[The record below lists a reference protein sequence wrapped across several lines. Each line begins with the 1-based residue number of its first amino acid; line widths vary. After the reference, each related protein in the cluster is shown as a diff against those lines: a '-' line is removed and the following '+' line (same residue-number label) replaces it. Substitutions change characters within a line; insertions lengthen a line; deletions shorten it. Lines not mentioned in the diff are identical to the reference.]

1 MMFSLYSEISSRIK
15 ATGSGAVVS
24 YFFCQSTDPRLDH
37 AVAVLR
43 GLIFLL
49 VAQDKQTLLP
59 YLREKLDETEDLEGS
74 SNLLYALFQMLVDLS
89 IESRFSKVYLMIDA
103 LDECNSELS
112 PFLGE
117 IARSESLSYK
127 IKWLVTSRNE
137 TLIRKGL
144 SSCERPCLTL
154 ELKSTHISSSKST
167 IGAKAADLEQTK
179 KRKRSPKR
187 KQVAEAVTGRLDAL
201 PNGLGKKVDKEGKP
215 KEKHAPGKKAVK
227 TSDAAHD
234 NVDDL
239 IDAAGNHVPKKE
251 RKQKARTYGLTPGY
265 SPFPN
270 HPMPTPEACEEV
282 TRVLSELYG
291 EVGPL
296 PSIDGTGC
304 SEVPDLLGAILRALL
319 RASTTTNNSNMA
331 LKGLQDTFGLR
342 ESGKNKGSIN
352 WEAVLQADLLV
363 VIEAIKSGG
372 FAKVKGTNIKKILDT
387 VYKQNRERRDTLVKE
402 KDKETGKPADIASA
416 GREVLLQKDTEIV
429 DENLLSMDYVLEM
442 TTDEAME
449 EMTKLPGIGVETA
462 SRVILFCMRRPSFAV
477 DTHVWRHCKWLGWVP
492 EKATRDQ
499 TFSHCEVRV
508 PDHLK
513 YALHQLFHRHGKTC
527 GRCRANNSVRIEE
540 WESTI
545 CPIEHLVTWRGKKKI
560 LSARPEKKAKA
571 SEHVDS
577 QITNSEQEFEDDRS
591 NGLGATDGT

>member
-1 MMFSLYSEISSRIK
+1 VRDAAFQSWWAHDDSHLLWIHGDPGKGKTMMMLSLYSEISSRIK

-59 YLREKLDETEDLEGS
+59 HLREKLDETEDLEGS
-74 SNLLYALFQMLVDLS
+74 SNLLYALFQMLIDLS
-89 IESRFSKVYLMIDA
+89 IESKFSKVYLMIDA

-127 IKWLVTSRNE
+127 IKWLVTSRNK

-144 SSCERPCLTL
+144 SSYERPCLTL

-167 IGAKAADLEQTK
+167 IGANAADLEQTK
-179 KRKRSPKR
+179 KRKRSPKC
-187 KQVAEAVTGRLDAL
+187 KKVAEAVTGRLDAL
-201 PNGLGKKVDKEGKP
+201 ANGLGKKVD
-215 KEKHAPGKKAVK
+215 K

-239 IDAAGNHVPKKE
+239 IDASGNIPKKK
-251 RKQKARTYGLTPGY
+251 RKRKAHKYGLTPGY
-265 SPFPN
+265 SPFPD

-291 EVGPL
+291 DVGPL
-296 PSIDGTGC
+296 PSIDVTGC
-304 SEVPDLLGAILRALL
+304 SEVPDLLGAILKALL
-319 RASTTTNNSNMA
+319 RASTTTNNFNMA

-342 ESGKNKGSIN
+342 ESGKNNGSIN

-402 KDKETGKPADIASA
+402 KDQETGKPADTASV
-416 GREVLLQKDTEIV
+416 GREALLQKDTEIFN
-429 DENLLSMDYVLEM
+429 ENLLSMDYVLEM

-499 TFSHCEVRV
+499 TFGHCEVRV

-513 YALHQLFHRHGKTC
+513 YALHQLFHKHGKAC
-527 GRCRANNSVRIEE
+527 GRCRANNSGRIEE
-540 WESTI
+540 LQSTI
-545 CPIEHLVTWRGKKKI
+545 CPIEHLVTWRGKEKI
-560 LSARPEKKAKA
+560 PRARPEKKAKA

-577 QITNSEQEFEDDRS
+577 
-591 NGLGATDGT
+591 